1 MAQITYTDKT
11 ALNINGDIADTNK
24 VNASDMNEIKNV
36 VNNNYSEVG
45 DITTL
50 TTTDKTSVVNAINEL
65 NEKNII
71 SVGLSANTNV
81 SVSATWTHYS
91 VNINNLVASLGTK
104 LTLNTSTHRVIV
116 GDGVSYVKVSCYTLI
131 RGIASG
137 IEFNVRKNGTAIGT
151 INVQPSNTS
160 IYETGAFTDILVP
173 VSSGDYFDFT
183 IRAGGTGTITIA
195 GGVSTGITFE
205 VIN

>member
-1 MAQITYTDKT
+1 MAQITYADKST
-11 ALNINGDIADTNK
+11 MNSNSSIPATNK
-24 VNASDMNEIKNV
+24 CQASDMNEIKNV

-50 TTTDKTSVVNAINEL
+50 TTADKSSVVNAINEL

-71 SVGLSANTNV
+71 SVGLSANTNIT
-81 SVSATWTHYS
+81 VSATWTHYS
-91 VNINNLVASLGTK
+91 VNINKLTASLGTK
-104 LTLNTSTHRVIV
+104 LTLNTSNHRVIV
-116 GDGVSYVKVSCYTLI
+116 GNGVNNVKVSCYTLM
-131 RGIASG
+131 RGIANG

-151 INVQPSNTS
+151 INVQPANTS
-160 IYETGAFTDILVP
+160 IYENGAFTDILVP

-183 IRAGGTGTITIA
+183 IRSGGTGTITVA

>member
-11 ALNINGDIADTNK
+11 ALNVNGDIADTNK
-24 VNASDMNEIKNV
+24 VNASDMNEIKSV
-36 VNNNYSEVG
+36 VNGNYNEVG

-65 NEKNII
+65 NENNII

-81 SVSATWTHYS
+81 SVGATWTHYS
-91 VNINNLVASLGTK
+91 VNINSLVASLGTK

-116 GDGVSYVKVSCYTLI
+116 GDGVSYVKASCYTLI
-131 RGIASG
+131 RGIANG
-137 IEFNVRKNGTAIGT
+137 IEFNIRKNGTTIAS
-151 INVQPSNTS
+151 INVQPANTS
-160 IYETGAFTDILVP
+160 IYENGSITDMLVP

-183 IRAGGTGTITIA
+183 IRSGGTGTITIA
-195 GGVSTGITFE
+195 GGVSTGITIE
-205 VIN
+205 AIN